1 MLTTTSEYKTEISKT
16 GRHFLNKIIIN
27 ETEYT
32 GIKNFSYHGGTNS
45 SDHISI
51 GDAVSA
57 YIEFTLTDYPSKM
70 LTGQIATAYIGLQ
83 LSDSV
88 EWIKMGIFHLDKP
101 KRNGNYLDITAYDN
115 FSLMEKGFYSD
126 LSGNQKIVDILNEQ
140 CNKIGISFVGGADDV
155 YYNVDL
161 LKGSSVREAVAILAA
176 YCGKNAIINRD
187 GNLKF
192 VWFDDI
198 GVTLTD
204 DYYNDTI
211 EFDEEDTVIKRLDC
225 TNETETLS
233 IGTGIG
239 VVFSCPG
246 MTQER
251 LNVLYNRING
261 FTYRAVSFDW
271 QRARPDIEAGD
282 MINLT
287 IQGNNCAVPLMDF
300 IVSCDGG
307 CYGSIESKGKT
318 QEEQDHEFTSP
329 SEARYNF
336 VYEEVISVKKVMA
349 DTIDAWQGNFESI
362 ETNFLTVNQKITAL
376 EGEFGKINVDELT
389 ARIAT
394 IEQAYISKAEVEE
407 LYATKAEIGIL
418 DADVANIKT
427 LLAGSTT
434 TGDLQ
439 SIVINSKNAIIE
451 NGTIKNAMIE
461 SLAFDKITGVDINTT
476 KLTVHSADGKSKWQD
491 NTIQISDSTR
501 VRVQIGKDASN
512 DYNIYIWDKTGKLMF
527 DATGVTADG
536 IQRPIIRDDMV
547 SDTANINGKKINIQ
561 SVVKEI
567 NNGTEKIK
575 SSTVLYDPTGQTLN
589 IAFNELITTV
599 DGIDEKVE
607 SNTTQISV
615 ANGEINT
622 LISKTTQM
630 QTDLSSAQGNITD
643 LSTKY
648 NQMKQTV
655 DSYGVTI
662 GEHTSQITSVR
673 NDLDNLEVGGRNLI
687 RNSNFNSSTSLWIV
701 GSDAK
706 VQILNDSKLGTY
718 AHFTS
723 SVGYTGTNGARFYPD
738 TNTNFHHE
746 TNVTYTLS
754 FMAKSATG
762 DVLHSGIGG
771 NLNEGTYPL
780 TKEWKRYTRTY
791 TSYSTGSLSFF
802 LREAGEFDIT
812 NIKIEKGNKPTDWTP
827 APEDIESSITEVSDK
842 QSSMQLD
849 LDGFKTSVSNTYAT
863 KTQLNTVDGKFANY
877 STTTQMNSAIQQSAN
892 SIKNEVSST
901 YVTKTDFNALEVGGR
916 NLIIR
921 NNEQVNKMV
930 ATDGSIG
937 TLTGSSLMNDFI
949 PVTPNEELMFSQE
962 KIGSGDNYFRYCFYA
977 DDKKTVIRR
986 TPNDSSK
993 FKEIV
998 PSGAYWLRVSYDTNN
1013 KVKIERGN
1021 KATDW
1026 TPAPED
1032 IENSISSVNSK
1043 VATIETNLDS
1053 VTSRVSATETSI
1065 TTVDGKVTNL
1075 TSRVT
1080 TAESKL
1086 TATSLITTISSG
1098 INGGTALTTTKF
1110 IMDKNGLHIKGG
1122 GLDISNNAGT
1132 KVLSSDTSGNLSITG
1147 AINAT
1152 SGSFKGTI
1160 SASTIT
1166 GSTISGGT
1174 ISGTAITGGTISSGT
1189 TINVNTNLTVG
1200 NNIYIGSYSDRNTQ
1214 KSIYFNDRFYMTSR
1228 NDIVAFG
1235 LNNGDL
1241 FRGKVYINTS
1251 GGVTVRGVNAVNL
1264 VSDADVYIKASSSI
1278 DAESAGYLQ
1287 LYSSGGGIKLQSGS
1301 KTLYF
1306 ENSSTGIGSNT
1317 FRPAGD
1323 INGQVTLGNPN
1334 YLFYRLYAKVTEAS
1348 SSDIRL
1354 KTNIKKYD
1362 ERFEK
1367 MYMDLTPVTYQWK
1380 DEIGRSY
1387 CGLIAQWVKNSMDKY
1402 GITENEFG
1410 AYEHDPKND
1419 YYAISYS
1426 QLSSLNM
1433 HMIQKTIM
1441 RVDTHDKEIAEL
1453 KSEIARLQSKL
1464 EAYVNGTIEIKRA

>member
-57 YIEFTLTDYPSKM
+57 YIEFTLTDCPSKM
-70 LTGQIATAYIGLQ
+70 LTGQKATAYIGLK

-126 LSGNQKIVDILNEQ
+126 LSGNQKIVDILDEQ

-155 YYNVDL
+155 YYDVDI
-161 LKGSSVREAVAILAA
+161 LKGSTVREAVAILAA

-239 VVFSCPG
+239 IVFSCPG
-246 MTQER
+246 MTKER

-287 IQGNNCAVPLMDF
+287 IQGNNCTVPLMDF

-336 VYEEVISVKKVMA
+336 VYEEVISVKKVIA

-394 IEQAYISKAEVEE
+394 IEQAYISKAEVAE
-407 LYATKAEIGIL
+407 LYATKAEIGVL

-461 SLAFDKITGVDINTT
+461 SLAFDRITGVDINTT
-476 KLTVHSADGKSKWQD
+476 KLTVHSNDGKSTWKD
-491 NTIQISDSTR
+491 NTIQISDNTR

-575 SSTVLYDPTGQTLN
+575 SSSVLYDPTGQTLN

-599 DGIDEKVE
+599 DGIDNKVE

-615 ANGEINT
+615 VNGEIST
-622 LISKTTQM
+622 LISKTTQI
-630 QTDLSSAQGNITD
+630 QTDLTSAKGSITD

-673 NDLDNLEVGGRNLI
+673 NDLDNLEVGGRNYFSHKKTRTFDENNEYRLNDYKNVGSFTQFYNLTVPMKTFVGKKLI
-687 RNSNFNSSTSLWIV
+687 ISFEAISPNGDTNLQLYNSN
-701 GSDAK
+701 GKPRYAMDAK
-706 VQILNDSKLGTY
+706 IAY
-718 AHFTS
+718 
-723 SVGYTGTNGARFYPD
+723 
-738 TNTNFHHE
+738 
-746 TNVTYTLS
+746 
-754 FMAKSATG
+754 
-762 DVLHSGIGG
+762 GI
-771 NLNEGTYPL
+771 T
-780 TKEWKRYTRTY
+780 TEWKRFTVTTTVWDRGT
-791 TSYSTGSLSFF
+791 TDTNEGNSNKLEFYSTNKMGVTIRNVKF
-802 LREAGEFDIT
+802 EIGT
-812 NIKIEKGNKPTDWTP
+812 KPTDWTP

-892 SIKNEVSST
+892 SIKSEVSST
-901 YVTKTDFNALEVGGR
+901 YVTKTDFNSLEKD
-916 NLIIR
+916 L
-921 NNEQVNKMV
+921 
-930 ATDGSIG
+930 
-937 TLTGSSLMNDFI
+937 
-949 PVTPNEELMFSQE
+949 
-962 KIGSGDNYFRYCFYA
+962 
-977 DDKKTVIRR
+977 
-986 TPNDSSK
+986 
-993 FKEIV
+993 
-998 PSGAYWLRVSYDTNN
+998 
-1013 KVKIERGN
+1013 
-1021 KATDW
+1021 
-1026 TPAPED
+1026 
-1032 IENSISSVNSK
+1032 ENSISSVNSK

-1122 GLDISNNAGT
+1122 GFDISNNAGT
-1132 KVLSSDTSGNLSITG
+1132 KVLSSDTNGNLSITG

-1174 ISGTAITGGTISSGT
+1174 IKGASISGNTISGNTISGGTISGASISGGSITSGT
-1189 TINVNTNLTVG
+1189 NINVSTDLKVG
-1200 NNIYIGSYSDRNTQ
+1200 NNIYLSQGVN
-1214 KSIYFNDRFYMTSR
+1214 SIKKIEF
-1228 NDIVAFG
+1228 
-1235 LNNGDL
+1235 
-1241 FRGKVYINTS
+1241 TS
-1251 GGVTVRGVNAVNL
+1251 GNMIMNTWTNSYNYLTMRSGYRCAL
-1264 VSDADVYIKASSSI
+1264 VSNNAQVWASGNDNKAGISASNYIELNSN
-1278 DAESAGYLQ
+1278 D
-1287 LYSSGGGIKLQSGS
+1287 GGIKLQSGS
-1301 KTLYF
+1301 KILYF
-1306 ENSSTGIGSNT
+1306 ENSGIGIGSNT

-1323 INGQVTLGNPN
+1323 ISGQVTLGNPD
-1334 YLFYRLYAKVTEAS
+1334 YLFYRLYVKNTTNS
-1348 SSDIRL
+1348 SSDYRL
-1354 KTNIKKYD
+1354 KTNIKEYD
-1362 ERFEK
+1362 NRFEK
-1367 MYMDLTPVTYQWK
+1367 MFMDLKPVTYEWK
-1380 DEIGRSY
+1380 DEPGQSH
-1387 CGLIAQWVKNSMDKY
+1387 CGLIAQWVYDAMEKH
-1402 GITENEFG
+1402 GIEEHEFG
-1410 AYEHDPKND
+1410 AYEHDSKYD
-1419 YYAISYS
+1419 YYAMAYAE
-1426 QLSSLNM
+1426 LTSLNM
-1433 HMIQKTIM
+1433 HMIQKTIK
-1441 RVDTHDKEIAEL
+1441 RVDMHDNEIAKL
-1453 KSEIARLQSKL
+1453 KDKVAELQSKL
-1464 EAYVNGTIEIKRA
+1464 NAYILGEMEVRKA

>member
-57 YIEFTLTDYPSKM
+57 YIEFTLTDCPSKM
-70 LTGQIATAYIGLQ
+70 LTGQKATAYIGLK

-126 LSGNQKIVDILNEQ
+126 LSGNQKIVDILDEQ

-155 YYNVDL
+155 YYDVDL
-161 LKGSSVREAVAILAA
+161 LKGSTVREAVAILAA

-239 VVFSCPG
+239 IVFSCPG

-287 IQGNNCAVPLMDF
+287 IQGNNCSVPLMDF

-376 EGEFGKINVDELT
+376 EGEFEKINVDELT

-394 IEQAYISKAEVEE
+394 IEQAYISKVEAAE
-407 LYATKAEIGIL
+407 LYATKAEIGVL
-418 DADVANIKT
+418 DADVSNIKT

-461 SLAFDKITGVDINTT
+461 NLAFDKITGVDINTT

-527 DATGVTADG
+527 DVTGVTADG

-561 SVVKEI
+561 SVVTEI

-589 IAFNELITTV
+589 IAFNELVTTV
-599 DGIDEKVE
+599 DGIDKRVE

-615 ANGEINT
+615 ANGEIST
-622 LISKTTQM
+622 LISKTMQM

-673 NDLDNLEVGGRNLI
+673 NDLDNLEVGGRNYFSHKKTRTFDENNEYRLNDYQNVGSFTQFYNLTVPMKTFVGKKLI
-687 RNSNFNSSTSLWIV
+687 ISFEAISPNGDTNLQLYNSN
-701 GSDAK
+701 GK
-706 VQILNDSKLGTY
+706 PRY
-718 AHFTS
+718 AM
-723 SVGYTGTNGARFYPD
+723 D
-738 TNTNFHHE
+738 TKIA
-746 TNVTYTLS
+746 Y
-754 FMAKSATG
+754 
-762 DVLHSGIGG
+762 GI
-771 NLNEGTYPL
+771 T
-780 TKEWKRYTRTY
+780 TEWKRFTVTTTVWDRGT
-791 TSYSTGSLSFF
+791 TDTNEGNSNKLEFYSTNKMGVTIRNVKF
-802 LREAGEFDIT
+802 EIGT
-812 NIKIEKGNKPTDWTP
+812 KPTDWTP

-892 SIKNEVSST
+892 SIKSEVSST
-901 YVTKTDFNALEVGGR
+901 YVTKTDFNSLEKD
-916 NLIIR
+916 L
-921 NNEQVNKMV
+921 
-930 ATDGSIG
+930 
-937 TLTGSSLMNDFI
+937 
-949 PVTPNEELMFSQE
+949 
-962 KIGSGDNYFRYCFYA
+962 
-977 DDKKTVIRR
+977 
-986 TPNDSSK
+986 
-993 FKEIV
+993 
-998 PSGAYWLRVSYDTNN
+998 
-1013 KVKIERGN
+1013 
-1021 KATDW
+1021 
-1026 TPAPED
+1026 
-1032 IENSISSVNSK
+1032 ENSISSVNSK

-1122 GLDISNNAGT
+1122 GFDISNNAGT

-1152 SGSFKGTI
+1152 SGKIGSLRVTSTWLMAGSGSTATGLCGDQAIWAGGEISNSAPFRVSYSGALVATNATITGTI
-1160 SASTIT
+1160 KGSTIT
-1166 GSTISGGT
+1166 GSTI
-1174 ISGTAITGGTISSGT
+1174 TGGSITSGT
-1189 TINVNTNLTVG
+1189 TINVTTDLKVG
-1200 NNIYIGSYSDRNTQ
+1200 NNIYINQNVYGTKY
-1214 KSIYFNDRFYMTSR
+1214 IYFTPNTYIRNLLTSSFNYIQMYSNYRSAIYVQNSSYGNATLAGWVASDVCEVSLSAQNASANYQAQIRLDGTTSSGISFTVNR
-1228 NDIVAFG
+1228 NGLWKTFEFFVEPSGGRRGIVRPNADNACYLGSASYRWNTVFATNGVKTSSDLKQKEIVHRDMRAREFIMG
-1235 LNNGDL
+1235 LNPISYHRIDEESTGKRVHLGFGAQDVASLVKRLGRDDLSLVSAVVINGDEEL
-1241 FRGKVYINTS
+1241 PYYGEEVDDK
-1251 GGVTVRGVNAVNL
+1251 NL
-1264 VSDADVYIKASSSI
+1264 RWGLNYSEFIPPIVSV
-1278 DAESAGYLQ
+1278 
-1287 LYSSGGGIKLQSGS
+1287 
-1301 KTLYF
+1301 
-1306 ENSSTGIGSNT
+1306 
-1317 FRPAGD
+1317 
-1323 INGQVTLGNPN
+1323 
-1334 YLFYRLYAKVTEAS
+1334 
-1348 SSDIRL
+1348 L
-1354 KTNIKKYD
+1354 K
-1362 ERFEK
+1362 
-1367 MYMDLTPVTYQWK
+1367 
-1380 DEIGRSY
+1380 
-1387 CGLIAQWVKNSMDKY
+1387 
-1402 GITENEFG
+1402 
-1410 AYEHDPKND
+1410 
-1419 YYAISYS
+1419 
-1426 QLSSLNM
+1426 
-1433 HMIQKTIM
+1433 
-1441 RVDTHDKEIAEL
+1441 THDKEIAEL
-1453 KSEIARLQSKL
+1453 KSEIMQLQSKL
-1464 EAYVNGTIEIKRA
+1464 NALIDGTLEIKGA

>member
-476 KLTVHSADGKSKWQD
+476 KLTVHSDDGKSTWMD
-491 NTIQISDSTR
+491 NTIQISDATR

-615 ANGEINT
+615 ANGEIST

-662 GEHTSQITSVR
+662 GEHTSQIITVR
-673 NDLDNLEVGGRNLI
+673 DDLDNLQVGGRNLALKTKESKTI
-687 RNSNFNSSTSLWIV
+687 TGRNISNQTGLLYSLTDYKVLNESEGYTMSFDYELKKDATGSKLAFGMHSSPWVRYQVSNLTAGKHHFSIFIKIYTWTDNNIGYRLDNFATDNSITISNF
-701 GSDAK
+701 
-706 VQILNDSKLGTY
+706 
-718 AHFTS
+718 
-723 SVGYTGTNGARFYPD
+723 
-738 TNTNFHHE
+738 
-746 TNVTYTLS
+746 
-754 FMAKSATG
+754 
-762 DVLHSGIGG
+762 
-771 NLNEGTYPL
+771 
-780 TKEWKRYTRTY
+780 
-791 TSYSTGSLSFF
+791 
-802 LREAGEFDIT
+802 
-812 NIKIEKGNKPTDWTP
+812 KIEKGNKATDWTP

-892 SIKNEVSST
+892 
-901 YVTKTDFNALEVGGR
+901 
-916 NLIIR
+916 
-921 NNEQVNKMV
+921 
-930 ATDGSIG
+930 
-937 TLTGSSLMNDFI
+937 
-949 PVTPNEELMFSQE
+949 
-962 KIGSGDNYFRYCFYA
+962 
-977 DDKKTVIRR
+977 
-986 TPNDSSK
+986 
-993 FKEIV
+993 
-998 PSGAYWLRVSYDTNN
+998 
-1013 KVKIERGN
+1013 
-1021 KATDW
+1021 
-1026 TPAPED
+1026 
-1032 IENSISSVNSK
+1032 
-1043 VATIETNLDS
+1043 TITQK
-1053 VTSRVSATETSI
+1053 VSAVESEV
-1065 TTVDGKVTNL
+1065 TTIDGKVTNL
-1075 TSRVT
+1075 TDRFSTV
-1080 TAESKL
+1080 ESKL

-1098 INGGTALTTTKF
+1098 INGGIPLSTTKF

-1132 KVLSSDTSGNLSITG
+1132 KVLSADTSGNLVIVGDITAVNGAFGDLKIYNNAIGLRINDTNYFEMIPSDKTIHMRSGEKLASWNIDGFNIYGNDSIGG
-1147 AINAT
+1147 ASRQVQCTITNDQINFQASDASGYNARYGINEISLT
-1152 SGSFKGTI
+1152 TPSVSANIRISGSQLTFTTTAIDEAYFDSNIKSIKEIRNRYFILKNSQLIQMTN
-1160 SASTIT
+1160 A
-1166 GSTISGGT
+1166 
-1174 ISGTAITGGTISSGT
+1174 SGTNIGKIGHGTG
-1189 TINVNTNLTVG
+1189 NHLHVTNQVTNG
-1200 NNIYIGSYSDRNTQ
+1200 DIYIEGREAYICSKNDKIILANSSQSGYNAYFMPSSD
-1214 KSIYFNDRFYMTSR
+1214 
-1228 NDIVAFG
+1228 
-1235 LNNGDL
+1235 
-1241 FRGKVYINTS
+1241 GKVTLGLSNNRFRQLY
-1251 GGVTVRGVNAVNL
+1251 
-1264 VSDADVYIKASSSI
+1264 ASSSSIVTSDERQKHNIIPINQINSSLGSTSYENILESFFYKLIPKVFCLNDENSIENDKIHIGFIAQDVERSLNDLGI
-1278 DAESAGYLQ
+1278 DAENLYLLNHYIWVDKDTNESKD
-1287 LYSSGGGIKLQSGS
+1287 LY
-1301 KTLYF
+1301 
-1306 ENSSTGIGSNT
+1306 
-1317 FRPAGD
+1317 
-1323 INGQVTLGNPN
+1323 
-1334 YLFYRLYAKVTEAS
+1334 
-1348 SSDIRL
+1348 
-1354 KTNIKKYD
+1354 
-1362 ERFEK
+1362 
-1367 MYMDLTPVTYQWK
+1367 
-1380 DEIGRSY
+1380 
-1387 CGLIAQWVKNSMDKY
+1387 GL
-1402 GITENEFG
+1402 
-1410 AYEHDPKND
+1410 AYEEFI
-1419 YYAISYS
+1419 A
-1426 QLSSLNM
+1426 LNT
-1433 HMIQKTIM
+1433 HMIQKLKKQ
-1441 RVDTHDKEIAEL
+1441 VDDHNQEISYL
-1453 KSEIARLQSKL
+1453 KSEVARLQAKFD
-1464 EAYVNGTIEIKRA
+1464 AYINGTIENKRA

>member
-57 YIEFTLTDYPSKM
+57 YIEFTLTDCPSKM
-70 LTGQIATAYIGLQ
+70 LTGQKATAYIGLK

-126 LSGNQKIVDILNEQ
+126 LSGNQKIVDILDEQ

-155 YYNVDL
+155 YYDVDL
-161 LKGSSVREAVAILAA
+161 LKGSTVREAVAILAA

-239 VVFSCPG
+239 IVFSCPG

-287 IQGNNCAVPLMDF
+287 IQGNNCSVPLMDF

-376 EGEFGKINVDELT
+376 EGEFEKINVDELT

-394 IEQAYISKAEVEE
+394 IEQAYISKVEAAE
-407 LYATKAEIGIL
+407 LYATKAEIGVL
-418 DADVANIKT
+418 DADVSNIKT

-461 SLAFDKITGVDINTT
+461 NLAFDKITGVDINTT

-527 DATGVTADG
+527 DVTGVTADG

-561 SVVKEI
+561 SVVTEI

-589 IAFNELITTV
+589 IAFNELVTTV
-599 DGIDEKVE
+599 DGIDKRVE

-615 ANGEINT
+615 ANGEIST
-622 LISKTTQM
+622 LISKTMQM

-662 GEHTSQITSVR
+662 GEHTSQITNIENNV
-673 NDLDNLEVGGRNLI
+673 E
-687 RNSNFNSSTSLWIV
+687 
-701 GSDAK
+701 
-706 VQILNDSKLGTY
+706 
-718 AHFTS
+718 
-723 SVGYTGTNGARFYPD
+723 D
-738 TNTNFHHE
+738 T
-746 TNVTYTLS
+746 
-754 FMAKSATG
+754 
-762 DVLHSGIGG
+762 I
-771 NLNEGTYPL
+771 
-780 TKEWKRYTRTY
+780 KE
-791 TSYSTGSLSFF
+791 L
-802 LREAGEFDIT
+802 
-812 NIKIEKGNKPTDWTP
+812 
-827 APEDIESSITEVSDK
+827 TEVSDK
-842 QSSMQLD
+842 QSSMQID

-877 STTTQMNSAIQQSAN
+877 STTTQMNTAINQSASNIKLEASKTYATKNELTGKVDTDKVVSAINVSPESIKIQSSKITLEGIVTAN
-892 SIKNEVSST
+892 SRFKIL
-901 YVTKTDFNALEVGGR
+901 A
-916 NLIIR
+916 
-921 NNEQVNKMV
+921 
-930 ATDGSIG
+930 DGSMESVNGKFTGVITATSGKIAGFIIDNTFIQKADKSVGFGVDPQWAFWAGGNTAETAKFRVTAAGLVYAKYIEALGGKIG
-937 TLTGSSLMNDFI
+937 KFNINGNYLMAGSGSTAAGLTGDQAFWAGG
-949 PVTPNEELMFSQE
+949 ELSNVAPF
-962 KIGSGDNYFRYCFYA
+962 
-977 DDKKTVIRR
+977 
-986 TPNDSSK
+986 
-993 FKEIV
+993 
-998 PSGAYWLRVSYDTNN
+998 RVSYDG
-1013 KVKIERGN
+1013 KL
-1021 KATDW
+1021 
-1026 TPAPED
+1026 
-1032 IENSISSVNSK
+1032 
-1043 VATIETNLDS
+1043 VAT
-1053 VTSRVSATETSI
+1053 
-1065 TTVDGKVTNL
+1065 
-1075 TSRVT
+1075 
-1080 TAESKL
+1080 
-1086 TATSLITTISSG
+1086 
-1098 INGGTALTTTKF
+1098 
-1110 IMDKNGLHIKGG
+1110 
-1122 GLDISNNAGT
+1122 NA
-1132 KVLSSDTSGNLSITG
+1132 
-1147 AINAT
+1147 
-1152 SGSFKGTI
+1152 
-1160 SASTIT
+1160 TIT
-1166 GSTISGGT
+1166 G
-1174 ISGTAITGGTISSGT
+1174 AITGGT
-1189 TINVNTNLTVG
+1189 TINITRDATIG
-1200 NNIYIGSYSDRNTQ
+1200 NNLYVGQDQS
-1214 KSIYFNDRFYMTSR
+1214 
-1228 NDIVAFG
+1228 VG
-1235 LNNGDL
+1235 
-1241 FRGKVYINTS
+1241 
-1251 GGVTVRGVNAVNL
+1251 
-1264 VSDADVYIKASSSI
+1264 SSI
-1278 DAESAGYLQ
+1278 MKYLFFSNKTYIRKFRSGSSNESMLLTAPENIALRAGYDKAMFAGITVSAITNPSLQ
-1287 LYSSGGGIKLQSGS
+1287 IG
-1301 KTLYF
+1301 TYF
-1306 ENSSTGIGSNT
+1306 SNPTGQYTHIDMSY
-1317 FRPAGD
+1317 AD
-1323 INGQVTLGNPN
+1323 ININAQNAIRLYNDDFVGISYWGKLSGYGGCFTPYSTDNKDKVLLGTSS
-1334 YLFYRLYAKVTEAS
+1334 YRWHRLYAANGCDT

-1354 KTNIKKYD
+1354 KTNIKGYD
-1362 ERFEK
+1362 VRYEK
-1367 MYMDLTPVTYQWK
+1367 MYMELKPVTYELKSDLGKRQ
-1380 DEIGRSY
+1380 
-1387 CGLIAQWVKNSMDKY
+1387 CGLIAQWVEEAIKNN
-1402 GITENEFG
+1402 GIDEYEFG
-1410 AYEHDPKND
+1410 ALNINHKEDVYGLIYE
-1419 YYAISYS
+1419 
-1426 QLSSLNM
+1426 QFTSLNM
-1433 HMIQKTIM
+1433 HMIQKTIK
-1441 RVDTHDKEIAEL
+1441 RVDSHDHEVTKL
-1453 KSEIARLQSKL
+1453 KSEIMQLQSKL
-1464 EAYVNGTIEIKRA
+1464 NALIDGTLETKRV

>member
-1 MLTTTSEYKTEISKT
+1 MLTTTSEYKTEILKT

-70 LTGQIATAYIGLQ
+70 LTGQKATAYIGLQ

-88 EWIKMGIFHLDKP
+88 EWIKMGVFHLDNP

-126 LSGNQKIVDILNEQ
+126 LSGNQKIVNILDEQ
-140 CNKIGISFVGGADDV
+140 CNKIGISFVGGDDDV
-155 YYNVDL
+155 YYDVDL

-192 VWFDDI
+192 VWFDDS

-211 EFDEEDTVIKRLDC
+211 EFDEEDTIIKRLDC

-239 VVFSCPG
+239 IVFSCPG
-246 MTQER
+246 MTKER

-287 IQGNNCAVPLMDF
+287 IQGNNCTVPLMDF

-376 EGEFGKINVDELT
+376 EGEFEKIDVEELK
-389 ARIAT
+389 AKVAQ
-394 IEQAYISKAEVEE
+394 IEQAYISKAEVKE

-461 SLAFDKITGVDINTT
+461 SLTFDKITGVDINTT

-491 NTIQISDSTR
+491 NIIQISDNTR

-575 SSTVLYDPTGQTLN
+575 SSSVLYDPTGQTLN

-599 DGIDEKVE
+599 DGIDKRVE

-615 ANGEINT
+615 ANGEIST

-673 NDLDNLEVGGRNLI
+673 NDLDNLQVGGRNL
-687 RNSNFNSSTSLWIV
+687 L
-701 GSDAK
+701 K
-706 VQILNDSKLGTY
+706 
-718 AHFTS
+718 
-723 SVGYTGTNGARFYPD
+723 
-738 TNTNFHHE
+738 NTNFTKPLSSKDYSVRLDTYVLSIE
-746 TNVTYTLS
+746 NGGYNGSKCLKASAKLVGNSGRDIIMYMTIPNEIKSEYVFSGYIKADSNTTLVVRFGYGDGMSTVSVGTEWKYFSVIVKSGTKSFNQLLPYVNTVTNVYFS
-754 FMAKSATG
+754 Q
-762 DVLHSGIGG
+762 
-771 NLNEGTYPL
+771 
-780 TKEWKRYTRTY
+780 
-791 TSYSTGSLSFF
+791 
-802 LREAGEFDIT
+802 
-812 NIKIEKGNKPTDWTP
+812 IKLEKGNKPTDWTP
-827 APEDIESSITEVSDK
+827 APEDIETSITEVSDK

-849 LDGFKTSVSNTYAT
+849 LDSFKTSVSNTYAT

-892 SIKNEVSST
+892 SIKSEVSST
-901 YVTKTDFNALEVGGR
+901 YVTKTDFNSLEKD
-916 NLIIR
+916 L
-921 NNEQVNKMV
+921 
-930 ATDGSIG
+930 
-937 TLTGSSLMNDFI
+937 
-949 PVTPNEELMFSQE
+949 
-962 KIGSGDNYFRYCFYA
+962 
-977 DDKKTVIRR
+977 
-986 TPNDSSK
+986 
-993 FKEIV
+993 
-998 PSGAYWLRVSYDTNN
+998 
-1013 KVKIERGN
+1013 
-1021 KATDW
+1021 
-1026 TPAPED
+1026 
-1032 IENSISSVNSK
+1032 ENSISSVNSK

-1122 GLDISNNAGT
+1122 GFDISNNAGT
-1132 KVLSSDTSGNLSITG
+1132 KVLSSDTNGNLSITG

-1174 ISGTAITGGTISSGT
+1174 ITGASISGGSITSNT
-1189 TINVNTNLTVG
+1189 TINVSTNLTIG
-1200 NNIYIGSYSDRNTQ
+1200 NSIYIGSYSDRNTQ
-1214 KSIYFNDRFYMTSR
+1214 KNIYFNDRFIVTSR
-1228 NDIVAFG
+1228 NDILAIG

-1241 FRGKVYINTS
+1241 FKGKVYVNTS
-1251 GGVTVRGVNAVNL
+1251 GGITVRGTNAVNL
-1264 VSDADVYIKASSSI
+1264 VSDANVYSKASGSI
-1278 DAESAGYLQ
+1278 DMESTGYLQ
-1287 LYSSGGGIKLQSGS
+1287 LRSTGGGLKLQTGS
-1301 KTLYF
+1301 MIIYF
-1306 ENSSTGIGSNT
+1306 ENSGIGISSNN
-1317 FRPAGD
+1317 FRPAEACIGS
-1323 INGQVTLGNPN
+1323 IAFGTSK
-1334 YLFYRLYAKVTEAS
+1334 YLYYRFYAREGIYQP
-1348 SSDIRL
+1348 SDIRM
-1354 KTNIKKYD
+1354 KTNIKEYD
-1362 ERFEK
+1362 ERFEN
-1367 MYMDLTPVTYQWK
+1367 MYMDLKPITYQWK
-1380 DEIGRSY
+1380 NDIGRSH
-1387 CGLIAQWVKNSMDKY
+1387 CGLIAQWTKNAMDKH
-1402 GITENEFG
+1402 GIDEREFG
-1410 AYEHDPKND
+1410 AYEHDRKEDTYGITYTELP
-1419 YYAISYS
+1419 
-1426 QLSSLNM
+1426 SLNM

-1453 KSEIARLQSKL
+1453 KSEIIRLQSKL
-1464 EAYVNGTIEIKRA
+1464 DAYVNGTLEIKRA

>member
-57 YIEFTLTDYPSKM
+57 YIEFTLTDCPSKM
-70 LTGQIATAYIGLQ
+70 LTGQKATAYIGLQ

-88 EWIKMGIFHLDKP
+88 EWIKMGVFHLDKP

-115 FSLMEKGFYSD
+115 FSLMEKGFYTD
-126 LSGNQKIVDILNEQ
+126 LSGNQKIVNILDEQ

-155 YYNVDL
+155 YYDVDL
-161 LKGSSVREAVAILAA
+161 LKGSTVREAVAILAA

-239 VVFSCPG
+239 IVFSCPG

-287 IQGNNCAVPLMDF
+287 IQGNNCTVPLMDF

-389 ARIAT
+389 ARIT
-394 IEQAYISKAEVEE
+394 KIEQAYITKAEVEE
-407 LYATKAEIGIL
+407 LYATKAEIGVL
-418 DADVANIKT
+418 DADVSNIKT

-461 SLAFDKITGVDINTT
+461 NLAFDKITGVDINTT

-512 DYNIYIWDKTGKLMF
+512 DYNIYIWDKTGKLMY

-575 SSTVLYDPTGQTLN
+575 SSSVLYDPTGQTLN

-615 ANGEINT
+615 ANGEIST
-622 LISKTTQM
+622 LISKTMQM

-673 NDLDNLEVGGRNLI
+673 NDLDNLEVGGRNYFSHKKTRTFDENNEYRLNDYQNVGSFTQFYNLTVPMKTFVGKKLI
-687 RNSNFNSSTSLWIV
+687 ISFEAISPNGDTNLQLYNSN
-701 GSDAK
+701 GK
-706 VQILNDSKLGTY
+706 PRY
-718 AHFTS
+718 AM
-723 SVGYTGTNGARFYPD
+723 D
-738 TNTNFHHE
+738 TKIA
-746 TNVTYTLS
+746 Y
-754 FMAKSATG
+754 
-762 DVLHSGIGG
+762 GI
-771 NLNEGTYPL
+771 T
-780 TKEWKRYTRTY
+780 TEWKRFTVTTTVWDRGT
-791 TSYSTGSLSFF
+791 TDTNEGNSNKLEFYSTNKMGVTIRNVKF
-802 LREAGEFDIT
+802 EIGT
-812 NIKIEKGNKPTDWTP
+812 KPTDWTP

-892 SIKNEVSST
+892 SIKSEVSST
-901 YVTKTDFNALEVGGR
+901 YVTKTDFNSLEKD
-916 NLIIR
+916 L
-921 NNEQVNKMV
+921 
-930 ATDGSIG
+930 
-937 TLTGSSLMNDFI
+937 
-949 PVTPNEELMFSQE
+949 
-962 KIGSGDNYFRYCFYA
+962 
-977 DDKKTVIRR
+977 
-986 TPNDSSK
+986 
-993 FKEIV
+993 
-998 PSGAYWLRVSYDTNN
+998 
-1013 KVKIERGN
+1013 
-1021 KATDW
+1021 
-1026 TPAPED
+1026 
-1032 IENSISSVNSK
+1032 ENSISSVNSK

-1122 GLDISNNAGT
+1122 GFDISNNAGT
-1132 KVLSSDTSGNLSITG
+1132 KVLSSDTNGNLSITG

-1174 ISGTAITGGTISSGT
+1174 ISGTS
-1189 TINVNTNLTVG
+1189 INTKKDLYVG
-1200 NNIYIGSYSDRNTQ
+1200 NNIYMNSNDTTATKKIQFNSNSKLIAYGDGLSGIMLTSTKEIYMDSDNGSNHGNISLNATRS
-1214 KSIYFNDRFYMTSR
+1214 KPISI
-1228 NDIVAFG
+1228 
-1235 LNNGDL
+1235 
-1241 FRGKVYINTS
+1241 
-1251 GGVTVRGVNAVNL
+1251 
-1264 VSDADVYIKASSSI
+1264 SSSNGM
-1278 DAESAGYLQ
+1278 ELLGSKGYIEMI
-1287 LYSSGGGIKLQSGS
+1287 SSGGGIKLQSGS

-1306 ENSSTGIGSNT
+1306 ENSSIGIGSNT

-1453 KSEIARLQSKL
+1453 KSEIIRLQSKL
-1464 EAYVNGTIEIKRA
+1464 DAYVNGTLEIKRA

>member
-88 EWIKMGIFHLDKP
+88 EWIKMGVFHLDKP

-239 VVFSCPG
+239 IVFSCPG

-287 IQGNNCAVPLMDF
+287 IKGNDCAVPLMDF
-300 IVSCDGG
+300 ILNCDGG

-318 QEEQDHEFTSP
+318 QEEQDHEFKSP

-336 VYEEVISVKKVMA
+336 VYEEVISVKKVMS

-362 ETNFLTVNQKITAL
+362 ETNFLTVNKKITAL
-376 EGEFGKINVDELT
+376 EGEFGKINVDELI
-389 ARIAT
+389 ARIAV
-394 IEQAYISKAEVEE
+394 IEQAYITKAEVEE

-439 SIVINSKNAIIE
+439 SIVINSKNATIE

-476 KLTVHSADGKSKWQD
+476 KLTVHSADGKSIWRD

-575 SSTVLYDPTGQTLN
+575 SSSVLYDPTGQTLN

-599 DGIDEKVE
+599 DGIDERVE
-607 SNTTQISV
+607 SNTTQISI

-673 NDLDNLEVGGRNLI
+673 NDLDNLEVGGRNILV
-687 RNSNFNSSTSLWIV
+687 NSDFLRETYGWVIESTTMTYKVVDDDKVGKYLSLKSTAAGNVNGNRIYQINFANGDTGHIANQVYSLSFYAKTTSTTAV
-701 GSDAK
+701 GIHAGWVSGLK
-706 VQILNDSKLGTY
+706 TLSISGTTWKRY
-718 AHFTS
+718 A
-723 SVGYTGTNGARFYPD
+723 
-738 TNTNFHHE
+738 
-746 TNVTYTLS
+746 VTYTT
-754 FMAKSATG
+754 TG
-762 DVLHSGIGG
+762 
-771 NLNEGTYPL
+771 
-780 TKEWKRYTRTY
+780 
-791 TSYSTGSLSFF
+791 TGSMTIYIDKANTELHI
-802 LREAGEFDIT
+802 AQ
-812 NIKIEKGNKPTDWTP
+812 IKLEKGNKATDWTP

-877 STTTQMNSAIQQSAN
+877 STTTQMNTAINQSASNIKLEASKTYATKNELTGKVDTDKVVSAINVSPEEIKIQSSKITLEGIVTAN
-892 SIKNEVSST
+892 SRFKI
-901 YVTKTDFNALEVGGR
+901 L
-916 NLIIR
+916 
-921 NNEQVNKMV
+921 
-930 ATDGSIG
+930 TDGSMEAVNGKFSGTITASNGKIAGWNIDTMNIYKETESDGYVYRSQVTCSTALSTGVVFGISRIKDNNREWMFYVAPDGRLYATKASIVGSITATSGRIG
-937 TLTGSSLMNDFI
+937 KFNIYSDFLMAGTGSTAAGMSGNQAFWAGGEI
-949 PVTPNEELMFSQE
+949 SNEAPF
-962 KIGSGDNYFRYCFYA
+962 
-977 DDKKTVIRR
+977 
-986 TPNDSSK
+986 
-993 FKEIV
+993 
-998 PSGAYWLRVSYDTNN
+998 RVSYDG
-1013 KVKIERGN
+1013 KL
-1021 KATDW
+1021 
-1026 TPAPED
+1026 
-1032 IENSISSVNSK
+1032 
-1043 VATIETNLDS
+1043 VATN
-1053 VTSRVSATETSI
+1053 ATI
-1065 TTVDGKVTNL
+1065 TG
-1075 TSRVT
+1075 
-1080 TAESKL
+1080 
-1086 TATSLITTISSG
+1086 I
-1098 INGGTALTTTKF
+1098 INGGSITSNTKINVTTDATIGNNLYVGQDQSVGSSRVKYVYF
-1110 IMDKNGLHIKGG
+1110 
-1122 GLDISNNAGT
+1122 SNNTYLRKTLTSNYEYLHVVGSDNVSLAAGYH
-1132 KVLSSDTSGNLSITG
+1132 KSSVHAGISVVTADNIPSVNIYTNDGTSGIKPSVSLNNKDVNIYSSYAVRMTNGTSKQISFW
-1147 AINAT
+1147 
-1152 SGSFKGTI
+1152 SGSG
-1160 SASTIT
+1160 
-1166 GSTISGGT
+1166 
-1174 ISGTAITGGTISSGT
+1174 
-1189 TINVNTNLTVG
+1189 
-1200 NNIYIGSYSDRNTQ
+1200 
-1214 KSIYFNDRFYMTSR
+1214 
-1228 NDIVAFG
+1228 AFG
-1235 LNNGDL
+1235 GYFTPASPD
-1241 FRGKVYINTS
+1241 
-1251 GGVTVRGVNAVNL
+1251 NA
-1264 VSDADVYIKASSSI
+1264 DKI
-1278 DAESAGYLQ
+1278 
-1287 LYSSGGGIKLQSGS
+1287 
-1301 KTLYF
+1301 
-1306 ENSSTGIGSNT
+1306 
-1317 FRPAGD
+1317 
-1323 INGQVTLGNPN
+1323 TLGTED
-1334 YLFYRLYAKVTEAS
+1334 YRWYRLYSQLGVYTP
-1348 SSDIRL
+1348 SDIRK
-1354 KTNIKKYD
+1354 KTNIREYD
-1362 ERFEK
+1362 KRFEE
-1367 MYMDLTPVTYQWK
+1367 MYMDLKPIIYDFK
-1380 DEIGRSY
+1380 NDIGNSH
-1387 CGLIAQWVKNSMDKY
+1387 CGLIAQWTKDAMNKHGVNDAEFGVYEYNAESDSY
-1402 GITENEFG
+1402 GII
-1410 AYEHDPKND
+1410 YEE
-1419 YYAISYS
+1419 
-1426 QLSSLNM
+1426 LTSLNM
-1433 HMIQKTIM
+1433 YMIQKTIK
-1441 RVDTHDKEIAEL
+1441 RVNTHDKEIAEL

-1464 EAYVNGTIEIKRA
+1464 EAYVNGTLEIKRA